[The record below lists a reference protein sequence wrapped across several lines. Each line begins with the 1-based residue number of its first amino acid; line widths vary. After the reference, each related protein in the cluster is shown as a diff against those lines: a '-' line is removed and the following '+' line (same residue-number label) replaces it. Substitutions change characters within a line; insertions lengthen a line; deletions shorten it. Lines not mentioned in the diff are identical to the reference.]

1 MKKSAK
7 EARKNQKRK
16 VFFYRKRSRK
26 VWRILVLMLFLCG
39 CGQGAEGALLIGE
52 EALNPSC
59 QEEPESIRS
68 GAEEALRESPTEMVS
83 VYVCGAVRNP
93 GVVELP
99 ADSRVEAALEA
110 AGGFDGEAAPEAVNL
125 AAKVTDG
132 EMLYFPTRQEA
143 DVRQQEREAAQA
155 GLININTADAAAL
168 CTLPGIG
175 EARARD
181 IISCRES
188 EGPFESCEDIMKVP
202 GIKDSVY
209 EKIKDKITVH

>member
-1 MKKSAK
+1 MKI
-7 EARKNQKRK
+7 
-16 VFFYRKRSRK
+16 FLYRKRCQTG
-26 VWRILVLMLFLCG
+26 WCVLALTLLLCG
-39 CGQGAEGALLIGE
+39 CGQGGGNEILIGE
-52 EALNPSC
+52 EALNHSW
-59 QEEPESIRS
+59 QEESESTCS
-68 GAEEALRESPTEMVS
+68 GEEEAGQVPRTEMVS

-143 DVRQQEREAAQA
+143 DARQQEREAAQA

-175 EARARD
+175 EARAQD

-202 GIKDSVY
+202 GIKSSVY
-209 EKIKDKITVH
+209 EKIKDKITVR

>member
-188 EGPFESCEDIMKVP
+188 EGAFESCEDIMKVP

>member
-110 AGGFDGEAAPEAVNL
+110 AGGFDGNL

>member
-1 MKKSAK
+1 MAKKYYA
-7 EARKNQKRK
+7 
-16 VFFYRKRSRK
+16 V
-26 VWRILVLMLFLCG
+26 
-39 CGQGAEGALLIGE
+39 
-52 EALNPSC
+52 
-59 QEEPESIRS
+59 RS
-68 GAEEALRESPTEMVS
+68 GREGPQ
-83 VYVCGAVRNP
+83 VYESWDECKRQVHGVAGAVYK
-93 GVVELP
+93 
-99 ADSRVEAALEA
+99 S
-110 AGGFDGEAAPEAVNL
+110 
-125 AAKVTDG
+125 
-132 EMLYFPTRQEA
+132 FPTRQEA

>member
-110 AGGFDGEAAPEAVNL
+110 AGGFDGEAAPEAVNR

-188 EGPFESCEDIMKVP
+188 EGPFESGEDIMKVP

>member
-188 EGPFESCEDIMKVP
+188 EGPFERSEDIMKVP

>member
-188 EGPFESCEDIMKVP
+188 EGPFESWEDIMKVP